1 MASNEDNNKK
11 NPLTVPDILRILKEN
26 SAVVLGVLATL
37 GGILGIKPI
46 PIIYLR
52 LGVAV
57 FILLLT
63 SYFLFNTPK
72 EKPRPTYLLWITSK
86 ENRRPYEKVIAVALS
101 IIAIIILFAFET
113 PNVLYRYSFE
123 KSDKENI
130 CWRVRKD
137 QDEQPLGEAIK
148 LSPVASRL
156 GKQSLAFSLAL
167 PNQFYDAQHPTSGQQ
182 VDLETEAIRAEAV
195 ECTGTW
201 DVPYEGRIQAWVC
214 LPDAPEADN
223 SVVTAEFF
231 LQMQE
236 GGWNVSAPVQLEA
249 GEWVLLR
256 WDVDHDR
263 LESWRNWTQSIS
275 EPTRPIAFR
284 IEIKLDESSLQQSF
298 AGTVYIDEVVILDD
312 QSPYHLWMLDINKYT
327 YSAHCP

>member
-11 NPLTVPDILRILKEN
+11 NPLTVPDIWKILKEN
-26 SAVVLGVLATL
+26 LPVALGVLATL
-37 GGILGIKPI
+37 GGVLGIGPI
-46 PIIYLR
+46 PVIYLR

-57 FILLLT
+57 FLLLLAI
-63 SYFLFNTPK
+63 YLLFIVPK
-72 EKPRPTYLLWITSK
+72 E
-86 ENRRPYEKVIAVALS
+86 ENHLYQKVIAIILPV
-101 IIAIIILFAFET
+101 IAISLLTFDT

-123 KSDKENI
+123 KSDNENI

-148 LSPVASRL
+148 LSPAADRL
-156 GKQSLAFSLAL
+156 GKQSLAFSLGL
-167 PNQFYDAQHPTSGQQ
+167 PNQFYDAQHPTIGQQ
-182 VDLETEAIRAEAV
+182 VDLETESIRAEAT

-214 LPDAPEADN
+214 LPDTPETAN
-223 SVVTAEFF
+223 SVLTAEFF

-249 GEWVLLR
+249 GKWVLLR

-275 EPTRPIAFR
+275 EPTRPIAFG

-298 AGTVYIDEVVILDD
+298 EGTVYIDEVIILND
-312 QSPYHLWMLDINKYT
+312 QSPYHLWMLNNNKYT
-327 YSAHCP
+327 HSAHCP